1 MTKDHGLSPD
11 PRIAEYA
18 IVLQLL
24 RDNHDEGWSRTELQA
39 EVSDVEPSA
48 LSSAVERLERQSV
61 VVALDGRVLAS
72 RCVRHLDELG
82 LIAI

>member
-1 MTKDHGLSPD
+1 
-11 PRIAEYA
+11 
-18 IVLQLL
+18 
-24 RDNHDEGWSRTELQA
+24 
-39 EVSDVEPSA
+39 VEPSA